1 MKYRYISTGYVLDAV
16 FFLKGITWHFVDPQ
30 VLALR
35 IWIRMNNFR
44 QNERAYSVI
53 LLWNNYLQIFFLVL
67 RDYMYNLPE
76 NLILKDFNIQSV
88 TMTIRKFRMTRL
100 I

>member
-1 MKYRYISTGYVLDAV
+1 
-16 FFLKGITWHFVDPQ
+16 
-30 VLALR
+30 
-35 IWIRMNNFR
+35 MNNFR

-88 TMTIRKFRMTRL
+88 TMTIRKFRMTCL

>member
-1 MKYRYISTGYVLDAV
+1 
-16 FFLKGITWHFVDPQ
+16 
-30 VLALR
+30 
-35 IWIRMNNFR
+35 MNNFR

-67 RDYMYNLPE
+67 RDYKYNLPE

>member
-1 MKYRYISTGYVLDAV
+1 
-16 FFLKGITWHFVDPQ
+16 
-30 VLALR
+30 
-35 IWIRMNNFR
+35 MNNFR
-44 QNERAYSVI
+44 LNERAYSVI

>member
-1 MKYRYISTGYVLDAV
+1 
-16 FFLKGITWHFVDPQ
+16 
-30 VLALR
+30 
-35 IWIRMNNFR
+35 MNNFR

-67 RDYMYNLPE
+67 RDSMYNLPE

>member
-1 MKYRYISTGYVLDAV
+1 
-16 FFLKGITWHFVDPQ
+16 
-30 VLALR
+30 
-35 IWIRMNNFR
+35 MNNFR

-76 NLILKDFNIQSV
+76 NSILKDFNLQSV
-88 TMTIRKFRMTRL
+88 TMTIRKFRMTCL

>member
-1 MKYRYISTGYVLDAV
+1 
-16 FFLKGITWHFVDPQ
+16 
-30 VLALR
+30 
-35 IWIRMNNFR
+35 MNNFR

-67 RDYMYNLPE
+67 RDYMYNFPE

>member
-1 MKYRYISTGYVLDAV
+1 
-16 FFLKGITWHFVDPQ
+16 
-30 VLALR
+30 
-35 IWIRMNNFR
+35 MNNFR

-67 RDYMYNLPE
+67 RNYMYNLPE
-76 NLILKDFNIQSV
+76 NSILKDFNLQSV
-88 TMTIRKFRMTRL
+88 TMTIRKFRMTCL

>member
-1 MKYRYISTGYVLDAV
+1 
-16 FFLKGITWHFVDPQ
+16 
-30 VLALR
+30 
-35 IWIRMNNFR
+35 MNNFR

-67 RDYMYNLPE
+67 RDYMYNLTE

>member
-1 MKYRYISTGYVLDAV
+1 
-16 FFLKGITWHFVDPQ
+16 
-30 VLALR
+30 
-35 IWIRMNNFR
+35 MNNFR

-76 NLILKDFNIQSV
+76 NSILKDFNIQSV

>member
-1 MKYRYISTGYVLDAV
+1 
-16 FFLKGITWHFVDPQ
+16 
-30 VLALR
+30 
-35 IWIRMNNFR
+35 MNNFR

-53 LLWNNYLQIFFLVL
+53 LLWNNYLRIFFLVL

>member
-1 MKYRYISTGYVLDAV
+1 
-16 FFLKGITWHFVDPQ
+16 
-30 VLALR
+30 
-35 IWIRMNNFR
+35 MNNFR

-76 NLILKDFNIQSV
+76 NSILKDFNFQSV
-88 TMTIRKFRMTRL
+88 TMTIRKFRVTRL